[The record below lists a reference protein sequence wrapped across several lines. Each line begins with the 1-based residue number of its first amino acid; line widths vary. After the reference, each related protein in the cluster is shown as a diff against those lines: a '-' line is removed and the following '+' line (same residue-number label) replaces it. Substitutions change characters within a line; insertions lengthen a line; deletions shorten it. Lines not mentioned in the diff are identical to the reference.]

1 MHRNLFIEQID
12 KIQKRSTVKSVK
24 LQKSFYGSKSWS
36 NFKLRCGIIEGS
48 WTVEISTRIK
58 RTLKTDDQPAHK
70 VNPSHDW
77 LSKVQR
83 DSFYGANWDDRKL
96 WHETRTW
103 SFPGTLSL
111 VIKRLRSKLGYQ
123 QTAIA
128 AWYLEAAAA
137 WWRSNTERYSQ
148 YRTLN
153 VGGRCRCRPGGTI
166 DNTIFACKCRC
177 RPGGSTIDNTIFA
190 CKCW

>member
-96 WHETRTW
+96 WHETHLK
-103 SFPGTLSL
+103 FPGHSISCYQATTFKAWLSTNGYCSMVSRSGSSVMTLQHWAL
-111 VIKRLRSKLGYQ
+111 
-123 QTAIA
+123 
-128 AWYLEAAAA
+128 
-137 WWRSNTERYSQ
+137 
-148 YRTLN
+148 
-153 VGGRCRCRPGGTI
+153 
-166 DNTIFACKCRC
+166 
-177 RPGGSTIDNTIFA
+177 
-190 CKCW
+190 